1 MIPEGGRVGDG
12 LTADAAI
19 GSGDGWSPPPRM
31 PKYWAFV
38 SYSHHDR
45 HWGEWLHRA
54 IETYRVPRKLVGQS
68 SPVGKIPRR
77 LAPIF
82 RDCAELPAAP
92 NLGARLEEALRS
104 SRYLVVVC
112 SPSAAASPWV
122 NQEVRTFKAANGED
136 RILCLIVDG
145 EPNTVNRL
153 ESKELECLPEA
164 LRSHAVADR
173 DVSRAR
179 SEPLAADVRSGHDSK
194 ITAKLRLIAGLIGVS
209 FDELRQR
216 ELRRRR
222 WRRAQLTFAALTVLA
237 MIAGVWQWQEVQK
250 EQQHRLQT
258 IENFVSLG
266 QTKVQNGDF
275 VSAAV
280 LLGEAYMLGGDSR
293 RLRYLL
299 ARALP
304 AIDVQAATLQ
314 ASGPPVVAATFD
326 PHGRYLLSLSQPSQA
341 KVWDATAG
349 RLIGT
354 LKQHQAP
361 ITSATFS
368 HDGQHVVTTSYDRT
382 ARIWEASTARLIST
396 LDRHPSLLDTA
407 LYSPD
412 DSLLLTLGV
421 DATARLWDPAS
432 GKLLRELPG
441 GARRPATFS
450 PDGSMLVTTQ
460 ILQDAKHLIVFRDT
474 ATGRVVRA
482 LEGHQGIRD
491 AQFSR
496 NGERLVTAGED
507 GSLRIWDATSG
518 DPQTTWISGDGPL
531 IFAAF
536 LSDDRTV
543 VVLSE
548 TGTIYRYDSKKQ
560 QILDQR
566 ETGLRPVRLAAFD
579 PGRGWLVLIGP
590 EGVPSVWETYGGGLL
605 AKLQGLGG
613 QVLCASINS
622 RAPHIVTG
630 AADGTIVTWD
640 LSRRARALNL
650 SGHGQMVNVAR
661 FSPDAKWILTAG
673 SDSKARI
680 WNAETGEP
688 VAMLAGHDAA
698 VTDAK
703 FDATTS
709 LIVTLSLDGAMGW
722 WSVEDWQLLRMIKD
736 ANVEQIELSQDGR
749 RLLLIYGRR
758 YAALID
764 RESLKAV
771 ATVDG
776 RMELRSGAVSN
787 DGRLLA
793 VGSEDGTIDLRD
805 ARTGALIKLLWAH
818 SGSVHSLHFSAD
830 SSRLL
835 SAGAD
840 GSALVWAV
848 PDGEVI
854 AAIEGQPDDLVSA
867 RFSSD
872 GGRVVTASRDKGAKI
887 WSADDGRFIASLSGH
902 NARVSFAKFSPDG
915 KLVATGSDDRTVKIW
930 DADSGQLLQS
940 LEGHEGEILS
950 AEFSTDGE
958 RLISGAKDPVARV
971 WEVGLERRS
980 PREVEELILRRVPRA
995 MQAVAEPAR
1004 AMSPQSPTDHR
1015 GNSGGSSLGA
1025 ASDVSTDPQSTVLAF
1040 VRALADGDSDR
1051 VASLI
1056 ASNYEP
1062 HLERLRSRTAGTAEL
1077 SETADLFVG
1086 ATIAQSVLRK
1096 DRNAALVD
1104 MDHPEHRLSVY
1115 LSKEGNAWRIAAI
1128 HGRPSEKR

>member
-1 MIPEGGRVGDG
+1 VGDG

-19 GSGDGWSPPPRM
+19 RPCDGSSPPARM
-31 PKYWAFV
+31 PKYWAFI

-45 HWGEWLHRA
+45 HWGEWLHRS
-54 IETYRVPRKLVGQS
+54 IETYRVPRKLVGQA

-82 RDCAELPAAP
+82 RDCAELPAAA

-122 NQEVRTFKAANGED
+122 NEEIRTFKAANGED
-136 RILCLIVDG
+136 GVLCLIVDG
-145 EPNTVNRL
+145 EPNGINRP

-164 LRSHAVADR
+164 LRSHAGAAR
-173 DVSRAR
+173 DLSRAR

-222 WRRAQLTFAALTVLA
+222 WRRVQLTFAALTVLA
-237 MIAGVWQWQEVQK
+237 TIAGVWQWQEVQK

-266 QTKVQNGDF
+266 QIKVQNGDF

-280 LLGEAYMLGGDSR
+280 LLGEAYKLGGQSR

-314 ASGPPVVAATFD
+314 ASGPPVVAAAFD
-326 PHGRYLLSLSQPSQA
+326 PHGRYLLSLSQPSEA
-341 KVWDATAG
+341 KLWDATAG

-354 LKQHQAP
+354 LTQHQGP

-382 ARIWEASTARLIST
+382 ARIWEASTARLVNT
-396 LDRHPSLLDTA
+396 LDRHPSLLEAA

-432 GKLLRELPG
+432 GKLLRELRG

-460 ILQDAKHLIVFRDT
+460 ILQDAKHLILFQDV
-474 ATGRVVRA
+474 ATGGVVRT
-482 LEGHQGIRD
+482 LEGSQSIRD
-491 AQFSR
+491 ARFSR

-548 TGTIYRYDSKKQ
+548 TGTIYRYDSKNQ

-590 EGVPSVWETYGGGLL
+590 DGVPSVWETYGAGPL
-605 AKLQGLGG
+605 AKLQRLGG
-613 QVLCASINS
+613 QVLCASINP
-622 RAPHIVTG
+622 RVPHIVTG
-630 AADGTIVTWD
+630 ADDGTIVTWD
-640 LSRRARALNL
+640 LSRRARILNL

-661 FSPDAKWILTAG
+661 FSPDGRWILTAG

-680 WNAETGEP
+680 WNAGTGEP
-688 VAMLAGHDAA
+688 VAMLAGHGAA

-703 FDATTS
+703 FDAATS
-709 LIVTLSLDGAMGW
+709 RIVTLSLDGAMGW
-722 WSVEDWQLLRMIKD
+722 WSVKDWQLLRLIKN
-736 ANVEQIELSQDGR
+736 ANVEQIELSHDGQ

-764 RESLKAV
+764 LESTKAV
-771 ATVDG
+771 ATVEG
-776 RMELRSGAVSN
+776 RMELRSGAVST

-793 VGSEDGTIDLRD
+793 IGSEDGTVDLRD
-805 ARTGALIKLLWAH
+805 ARTGAPIKLLWAH
-818 SGSVHSLHFSAD
+818 SASVHSLHFSAD

-848 PDGEVI
+848 PQGEVI

-867 RFSSD
+867 RFSPD
-872 GGRVVTASRDKGAKI
+872 GGRVLTASRDKSAKI
-887 WSADDGRFIASLSGH
+887 WSAADGRLIASLSGH

-930 DADSGQLLQS
+930 DADSGQFLQS

-971 WEVGLERRS
+971 WEVGLEQRS
-980 PREVEELILRRVPRA
+980 PREVEELIQRRVPRA

-1004 AMSPQSPTDHR
+1004 AMRPQSPTAHKA
-1015 GNSGGSSLGA
+1015 NSGASSLGA
-1025 ASDVSTDPQSTVLAF
+1025 ASDGSTDPQSTVLAF
-1040 VRALADGDSDR
+1040 VRALAEGDSDR
-1051 VASLI
+1051 VASFI

-1086 ATIAQSVLRK
+1086 ATVAQTVLRN

-1115 LSKEGNAWRIAAI
+1115 LSKEGDSWRIAAI
-1128 HGRPSEKR
+1128 HGRPSGRQ